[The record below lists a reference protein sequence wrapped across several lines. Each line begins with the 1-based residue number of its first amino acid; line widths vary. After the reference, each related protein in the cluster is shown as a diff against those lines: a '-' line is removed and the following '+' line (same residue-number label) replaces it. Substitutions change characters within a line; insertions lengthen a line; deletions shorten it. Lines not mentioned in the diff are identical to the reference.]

1 MFQIFDVRTDVDA
14 CNCTWGLYGRC
25 KSLHGKLTLGEN
37 NPLLYGGLGPVLGLH
52 LAFQSDTLPTEL
64 SPVSS
69 VDGSPE
75 KMCA

>member
-14 CNCTWGLYGRC
+14 CNCTWGLYGHC

-37 NPLLYGGLGPVLGLH
+37 NPLLYRGLGPVLGLH